1 MGLNLNESAH
11 EDADTPLSPDEQSR
25 DCLMGRKEVLER
37 EEGLGLRQRPKKTQD
52 ILFTTDG
59 L

>member
-37 EEGLGLRQRPKKTQD
+37 EEGLGLRR
-52 ILFTTDG
+52 
-59 L
+59 